1 MKKYLHIYTSILAI
15 AILAACGKENNPE
28 PNPNPTAKDFELV
41 LVSPV
46 EVTPGETVT
55 VEFKN
60 GKGPV
65 ISDVVYLNLPGVL
78 PEEGREYSLSI
89 KSVKE
94 SSFTY
99 AIPRDFVA
107 DKYNFCIRR
116 GKVQVPLGTVQY
128 KIKGGGDIEPEPGM
142 TVYGKV
148 ICNGKG
154 LANVVVSDGYEVVR
168 TNQDGVYQMPSAK
181 QNPYVFVTLPSG
193 YTVINN
199 GVLPVNWQSLRQ
211 AASTAERVDF
221 TLFEDGDQTNHTML
235 LMGDMHMANRTK
247 DREQFRIFTS
257 EVSKY
262 VSEHPGDKIY
272 ALTLGDM
279 TWDLY
284 WYQNNY
290 CFAQFLTDINAIKNL
305 QIFPTIGN
313 HDHDMNALG
322 DWDTVVQ
329 YKKDMG
335 PNYYSFNIGQVHYVV
350 IDNIQCTN
358 ARASKTD
365 GSVRQ
370 YNDYV
375 VTEDIEWLKK
385 DLAFVSKDT
394 PIVVTMHAP
403 VWSQT
408 GTGSLN
414 NASAF
419 AAIFNG
425 YTDVTF
431 VSGHSHKLWT
441 VFKNNIKEHN
451 SGAVCAAWWWAGKY
465 DSALN
470 LAQDGAPSGYRIMDV
485 KGKTLTSLFKGT
497 GRDVNFQFRSYDRN
511 KIEITPASCGITASP
526 NAENFTA
533 HLAENGGYNNPSGEN
548 EVLINVFDYNDKWK
562 VEVTE
567 NGKALDV
574 KRVTAYDPLW
584 FLCYPAP
591 RFKES
596 ATISWTP
603 HKTNHMFS
611 VKASNATNTLEI
623 KVTDDEGRVYTES
636 MKRPKAFNTS
646 QYK

>member
-1 MKKYLHIYTSILAI
+1 MKKHLHIFAILLAI
-15 AILAACGKENNPE
+15 AVTVACDKEKNPQ
-28 PNPNPTAKDFELV
+28 PNPNPTAKDFDLV
-41 LVSPV
+41 LVSPM
-46 EVTPGETVT
+46 EVTPGEAAS
-55 VEFKN
+55 VEFRN

-65 ISDVVYLNLPGVL
+65 ISDIVYLNLPGAL
-78 PEEGREYSLSI
+78 PDEGKEYNLSI

-94 SSFTY
+94 SSFSFL
-99 AIPRDFVA
+99 IPKDFVT
-107 DKYNFCIRR
+107 DKYNFCIKR
-116 GKVQVPLGTVQY
+116 GKVLVPIGTVQF
-128 KIKGGGDIEPEPGM
+128 KIKGGGDIEPKPGM
-142 TVYGKV
+142 TIYGKV
-148 ICNGKG
+148 MCNGKG
-154 LANVVVSDGYEVVR
+154 LAGVVVSDGYEVVK
-168 TNQDGVYQMPSAK
+168 TNQDGIYQIPSAK
-181 QNPYVFVTLPSG
+181 QNPYVFVSLPSG
-193 YTVINN
+193 YTVLNN
-199 GVLPVNWQSLRQ
+199 GVIPVIWQNLRRD
-211 AASTAERVDF
+211 ATTPERVDF
-221 TLFEDGDQTNHTML
+221 TLFDDGDQTNHTML
-235 LMGDMHMANRTK
+235 LMGDMHMANRTN
-247 DREQFRIFTS
+247 DRSQFRIFTS

-313 HDHDMNALG
+313 HDHDMNAIG
-322 DWDTVVQ
+322 DWETVVQ
-329 YKKDMG
+329 YKKDLG
-335 PNYYSFNIGQVHYVV
+335 PNYYSFNIGKIHYVV

-375 VTEDIEWLKK
+375 VSDDLNWLKK

-408 GTGSLN
+408 GSGSLN

-419 AAIFNG
+419 TAIFNG

-441 VFKNNIKEHN
+441 VFKNNMKEHN
-451 SGAVCAAWWWAGKY
+451 NGAVCGAWWWAGKY

-485 KGKTLTSLFKGT
+485 KGTTMTSLYKGT
-497 GRDVNFQFRSYDRN
+497 GRDEKFQFRSYDRN
-511 KIEITPASCGITASP
+511 CIEITPASCGITASP

-533 HLAENGGYNNPSGEN
+533 HLAEYGGYNKPSGDN
-548 EVLINVFDYNDKWK
+548 EVLINVFDYNTNWK

-584 FLCYPAP
+584 FLCYPGH

-596 ATISWTP
+596 TTASWTP
-603 HKTNHMFS
+603 HATNHMFS
-611 VKASNATNTLEI
+611 VKASNASSTLEI
-623 KVTDDEGRVYTES
+623 KITDDEGRVYSES
-636 MKRPKAFNTS
+636 MQRPKAFNLT